1 MNFVQSTKIPPF
13 TQSYPFVNYHN
24 GSQRLENFHFV
35 GSSMSHSTMSP
46 TAACSKRI
54 PSPTGSSAVDA
65 TRMGSQD
72 QETIDVVDDDTIQPA
87 RSNGRSDARTDR
99 RLNWSNEEHIRLVS

>member
-1 MNFVQSTKIPPF
+1 
-13 TQSYPFVNYHN
+13 
-24 GSQRLENFHFV
+24 
-35 GSSMSHSTMSP
+35 MSP
-46 TAACSKRI
+46 TAACSKRT

-65 TRMGSQD
+65 AQMAGSQD

-99 RLNWSNEEHIRLVS
+99 RLNWSNEEDIRLVS